1 MDSLRISA
9 EYTLFVRK
17 VLAPSSGCGVVR
29 PHAVSLA
36 SHPEPNRPAAF
47 IDHNRSRVQ
56 AYFHL
61 VRSAP
66 LLIALTLSALPCHG
80 ADQAIEGAHG
90 IVATIDQKSGHYEVR
105 SRELNWTFAGQLG
118 ESASNLSIKN
128 GQDRLGVYRELR
140 FTWSHPVPLSG
151 TIRTYASRPVVLFGI
166 TSKEPIADA
175 AAIRFPRFTEFPKD
189 LHHFSYQNDVFAP
202 RSFTLEETGTPWLLF
217 DDQMHAAV
225 LSPAAN
231 HMIAR
236 MRGDGIMEIAS
247 GLNEGVANLPAGF
260 THQTLLA
267 FDVGVNAAWDSWGT
281 ALTDLQ
287 GKHRPSNDA
296 DIGLRYLGYWTD
308 NGAAY
313 WYNYEQGLGYAGTL
327 ETLVQRYREE
337 GIPLRYL
344 QLDSWWYSKTL
355 TGPGGESLK
364 PNNPQLP
371 AEEWNRYGGLLTYEA
386 HPTVFPGGLATFQ
399 KKIGL
404 PLITHNRWIDPASPY
419 HTHYDISGVAA
430 VDPRFWKE
438 IMDYTSS
445 ANVVTYEQDWLNV
458 IYKYSPALGTALS
471 AGDAF
476 TDGMARAAQEKG
488 MSMQYCMALPRH
500 FLQGARYGN
509 LTTIRTSG
517 DRFTRSKWDA
527 FLYTS
532 RLASALGIWPWTDV
546 FMSTETDNVLIATLS
561 GGMVGNGDKIGA
573 ENKDNLLRAARLDGV
588 IVKPDAPLL
597 PIDAMYASDA
607 LGMHSADGS
616 RSPPPMIASAHTDH
630 GALRTAYVFAY
641 SRGPDDVKAVFTPAQ
656 VGILH
661 DSYLYDTQGRTAR
674 RLAASDKFTFDL
686 APDSTAYFVLT
697 PVSSAGVALFGD
709 DGKFVP
715 DGRKRIASIVEERNR
730 LTVTLTFAPQET
742 AVRLFGYAM
751 RRPAI
756 TAQTGSA
763 GDVTFDERTGRFEVS
778 VSPSP
783 ERVNERP
790 GNDLVQHAIVSIQG
804 E

>member
-1 MDSLRISA
+1 MLSLDSVRRILRRTKNVTAQMPVMSRANLGKYEVSSMDRFSRRELATMAARA
-9 EYTLFVRK
+9 PCLFVLR
-17 VLAPSSGCGVVR
+17 R
-29 PHAVSLA
+29 
-36 SHPEPNRPAAF
+36 
-47 IDHNRSRVQ
+47 
-56 AYFHL
+56 
-61 VRSAP
+61 AP
-66 LLIALTLSALPCHG
+66 LLFALILSALPCHA
-80 ADQAIEGAHG
+80 ADRAIEGARG
-90 IVATIDQKSGHYEVR
+90 IVATIDQESGRYEVR
-105 SRELNWTFAGQLG
+105 SRELNWTFTGQLG
-118 ESASNLSIKN
+118 GAASNLSINN
-128 GQDRLGVYRELR
+128 GQDRLGAYRELHFSWR
-140 FTWSHPVPLSG
+140 QGVPLNG
-151 TIRTYASRPVVLFGI
+151 KIRTYVSRPVVLFGI

-189 LHHFSYQNDVFAP
+189 LRHFSYKNDVFAP

-217 DDQMHAAV
+217 DDQMHAVV

-231 HMIAR
+231 YMIAR
-236 MRGDGIMEIAS
+236 MRGDGITEIAS

-260 THQTLLA
+260 THKTLMA
-267 FDVGVNAAWDSWGT
+267 FDVGLNTAWDSWGT

-287 GKHRPSNDA
+287 GKSRPSNDA

-308 NGAAY
+308 AGAAY

-344 QLDSWWYSKTL
+344 QLDSWWYFKTL

-364 PNNPQLP
+364 PNNPELP
-371 AEEWNRYGGLLTYEA
+371 AEEWNRYGGLLKYEA
-386 HPTVFPGGLATFQ
+386 HPTVFPGGLAGFQ
-399 KKIGL
+399 KKVGL
-404 PLITHNRWIDPASPY
+404 PLITHNRWIDPESPY
-419 HTHYDISGVAA
+419 HKHYDVSGVAA
-430 VDPRFWKE
+430 VDPKFWKE
-438 IMDYTSS
+438 IMGYTSS

-458 IYKYSPALGTALS
+458 IYKYSPALGTTPT

-517 DRFTRSKWDA
+517 DRFTRSKWDT

-532 RLASALGIWPWTDV
+532 RLASALGIWPWADV

-573 ENKDNLLRAARLDGV
+573 EDKENLLRAVRLDGV

-597 PIDAMYASDA
+597 PIDAMYTSDA
-607 LGMHSADGS
+607 LEKLPADES

-641 SRGPDDVKAVFTPAQ
+641 SRGSEDAKAAFTPAQ
-656 VGILH
+656 VGVPH
-661 DSYLYDTQGRTAR
+661 DIYLYDARARTAR
-674 RLAASDKFTFDL
+674 RLAASETFTFDL
-686 APDSTAYFVLT
+686 APNGTAYFVLA

-715 DGRKRIASIVEERNR
+715 DGRKRIASVVEERNV
-730 LTVTLTFAPQET
+730 LTVTVTFAPQEKT
-742 AVRLFGYAM
+742 VRLFGYAT

-756 TAQTGSA
+756 TARTGSV
-763 GDVTFDERTGRFEVS
+763 DEVTFDEESGRFEAS
-778 VSPSP
+778 VSPSR

-790 GNDLVQHAIVSIQG
+790 GSDPVQQAILSIQG
-804 E
+804 R